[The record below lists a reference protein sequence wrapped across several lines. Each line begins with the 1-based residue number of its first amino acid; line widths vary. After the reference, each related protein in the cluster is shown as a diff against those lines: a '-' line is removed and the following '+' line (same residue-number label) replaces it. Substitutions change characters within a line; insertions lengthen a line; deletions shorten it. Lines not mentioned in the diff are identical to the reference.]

1 VATVISEM
9 SMSLDGFVADP
20 SDDVGPLFDWYGNGP
35 VETPTADPE
44 RWTFRT
50 SVASAR
56 YLRKLLQRTGALVA
70 GRRLFDVGG
79 WGETGQPFGDV
90 PVFVVT
96 HTVPDG
102 WPRED
107 KPIAFVT
114 DGVES
119 AVEQAKAAAG
129 EGWVGVGGANI
140 AQQCLNA
147 GLLDEVRI
155 DLVPVLL
162 GEGIRYFDSLSNR
175 PLGLDGPTVI
185 EGTGVTHLIYRV
197 QSPA

>member
-1 VATVISEM
+1 MATVVSEM

-20 SDDVGPLFDWYGNGP
+20 SDEVGPLFDWYGNGE
-35 VETPTADPE
+35 VATPTADPE

-50 SVASAR
+50 SETSALH
-56 YLRKLLQRTGALVA
+56 LREQLERTRALVA
-70 GRRLFDVGG
+70 GRRLFDIGR
-79 WGETGQPFGDV
+79 WGETGQPFGNV

-102 WPRED
+102 WPRQD
-107 KPIAFVT
+107 KPITFVT
-114 DGVES
+114 DGVER

-147 GLLDEVRI
+147 GLLDELHI
-155 DLVPVLL
+155 NLVPVLL
-162 GEGIRYFDSLSNR
+162 GEGIRYFDDLSNS
-175 PLGLDGPTVI
+175 PLALDGPTVV
-185 EGTGVTHLIYRV
+185 EGTGVTHLAYR
-197 QSPA
+197 ARHRA

>member
-1 VATVISEM
+1 MATVVSEM

-20 SDDVGPLFDWYGNGP
+20 SDEVGPLFDWYGNGE
-35 VETPTADPE
+35 VATPTADPE

-50 SVASAR
+50 SEASAR
-56 YLRKLLQRTGALVA
+56 HLREQLERTGALVA
-70 GRRLFDVGG
+70 GRRLFDIGR
-79 WGETGQPFGDV
+79 WGETGQPFGNV

-102 WPRED
+102 WPRQD
-107 KPIAFVT
+107 KPITFVT
-114 DGVES
+114 DGVER

-147 GLLDEVRI
+147 GLLDELHVN
-155 DLVPVLL
+155 LVPVLL
-162 GEGIRYFDSLSNR
+162 GEGIRYFDDLSNS
-175 PLGLDGPTVI
+175 PLALDGPTVV
-185 EGTGVTHLIYRV
+185 EGTGVTHLAYR
-197 QSPA
+197 ARHRA